1 MFRFILLYPIQ
12 YNFAKCLELEWNVRI
27 CFFYPVEVVEVSII
41 GLQCSKLLF
50 LSVITS
56 LSVQNRTAMSEILF
70 LSVITSLSVQN
81 WTAMFEI
88 IASIRYN
95 FQYST
100 AKFGIVASIRYY
112 FAKCPELEWNFCN
125 FCSYLKYVRNLTKI
139 GLKCTKILVIS
150 GGLTFYRILPT

>member
-27 CFFYPVEVVEVSII
+27 CFFYPVEVVEVFRI
-41 GLQCSKLLF
+41 GLQCPKF
-50 LSVITS
+50 
-56 LSVQNRTAMSEILF
+56 LF

-150 GGLTFYRILPT
+150 GGLTFYRIFPT